1 MVKTT
6 RDGPLAEFASDVDAV
21 RCAVAFLGGMQQ
33 RNPDTPEDRRME
45 FCIGVNPV
53 AEASEASKECER
65 PGSDFKGTWRD
76 LWSFWP
82 LEQIDNIADGLRE
95 AGLSE

>member
-6 RDGPLAEFASDVDAV
+6 RDGLLAEFARVVDAV

-33 RNPDTPEDRRME
+33 RNADTPEDRRID
-45 FCIGVNPV
+45 FCIGVNLV
-53 AEASEASKECER
+53 AEASEALKECER
-65 PGSDFKGTWRD
+65 PRSDFKGTWRD

-82 LEQIDNIADGLRE
+82 LGQIDHIADGPD
-95 AGLSE
+95 AS